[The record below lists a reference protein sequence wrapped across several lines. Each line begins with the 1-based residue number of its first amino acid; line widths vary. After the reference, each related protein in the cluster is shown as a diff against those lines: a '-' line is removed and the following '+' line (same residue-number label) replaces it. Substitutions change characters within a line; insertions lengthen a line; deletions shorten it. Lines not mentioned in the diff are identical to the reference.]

1 MKTLNKM
8 KTKEEQIEII
18 STVINSTK
26 ENLKPLSVNFI
37 FWGILIVVMSLIHY
51 SLPQYIQYTEYSSL
65 LFWTILPILGIIY
78 TVVYNIKIRKVIGYE
93 TYLNR
98 VIKII
103 WGIFNLSWLVI
114 IVVSLNGVNNPV
126 PEILFL
132 LSTTL
137 ITTGIIIKFKP
148 IVIGGILLM
157 LFTVYINFN
166 PNINFFI
173 VNIIGVSLGMLIPGI
188 SLYISKVDE

>member
-1 MKTLNKM
+1 MKS
-8 KTKEEQIEII
+8 KEEQIEII
-18 STVINSTK
+18 SKVINSTK

-37 FWGILIVVMSLIHY
+37 FWGSLIVVMSLIHY
-51 SLPQYIQYTEYSSL
+51 SIPRFIQYTEYSSL
-65 LFWTILPILGIIY
+65 LFWTILPMLGMLFTI
-78 TVVYNIKIRKVIGYE
+78 VYNIKIRKVLGYE

-103 WGIFNLSWLVI
+103 WGIFNLSWLVM
-114 IVVSLNGVNNPV
+114 VVTSLLNGINNPV

-148 IVIGGILLM
+148 ILIGGILLM
-157 LFTVYINFN
+157 LFTIYINFL
-166 PNINFFI
+166 I
-173 VNIIGVSLGMLIPGI
+173 VNIIGVSLGMLLPGI
-188 SLYISKVDE
+188 SLYFSKVNE

>member
-1 MKTLNKM
+1 MKS
-8 KTKEEQIEII
+8 KEEQIEVI
-18 STVINSTK
+18 SKVINSTK

-37 FWGILIVVMSLIHY
+37 FWGSLIVVMSLIHY
-51 SLPQYIQYTEYSSL
+51 SIPQFIQYTEYSSL
-65 LFWTILPILGIIY
+65 LFWTILPMLGMLFTI
-78 TVVYNIKIRKVIGYE
+78 VYNIKIRKVLGYE

-103 WGIFNLSWLVI
+103 WGIFNLSWLVM
-114 IVVSLNGVNNPV
+114 VVTSLLNGINNPV

-166 PNINFFI
+166 PNINFLI
-173 VNIIGVSLGMLIPGI
+173 VNIIGVSLGMLVPGI
-188 SLYISKVDE
+188 SLYFSKVNE

>member
-1 MKTLNKM
+1 MKS
-8 KTKEEQIEII
+8 KEEQIEVI
-18 STVINSTK
+18 SKVINSTK
-26 ENLKPLSVNFI
+26 ENLKPLSLNFI
-37 FWGILIVVMSLIHY
+37 FWGSLIVVMSLIHY
-51 SLPQYIQYTEYSSL
+51 SIPQFIQYTEYSSL
-65 LFWTILPILGIIY
+65 LFWTILPILGMIFTI
-78 TVVYNIKIRKVIGYE
+78 VYNIKIRKILGYE

-103 WGIFNLSWLVI
+103 WGIFNLSWLVM
-114 IVVSLNGVNNPV
+114 VVMSLLNGINNPV

-148 IVIGGILLM
+148 IIIGGILLM

-166 PNINFFI
+166 PNINFLI
-173 VNIIGVSLGMLIPGI
+173 VNIIGVSLGMLVPGI
-188 SLYISKVDE
+188 SLYFSKVNE

>member
-1 MKTLNKM
+1 MKS
-8 KTKEEQIEII
+8 KEEQIEVI
-18 STVINSTK
+18 SKVINSTK
-26 ENLKPLSVNFI
+26 ENLKPLSLNFI
-37 FWGILIVVMSLIHY
+37 FWGSLIVVMSLIHY
-51 SLPQYIQYTEYSSL
+51 SIPQFIQYTEYSSL
-65 LFWTILPILGIIY
+65 LFWTILPILGMIFTI
-78 TVVYNIKIRKVIGYE
+78 VYNIKIRKILGYE

-103 WGIFNLSWLVI
+103 WGIFNLSWLVM
-114 IVVSLNGVNNPV
+114 VVMSLLNGINNPV

>member
-1 MKTLNKM
+1 MKS
-8 KTKEEQIEII
+8 KEEQIEVI
-18 STVINSTK
+18 SKVINSTK
-26 ENLKPLSVNFI
+26 ENLKPLSLNFI
-37 FWGILIVVMSLIHY
+37 FWGSLIVVMSLIHY
-51 SLPQYIQYTEYSSL
+51 SIPQFIQYTEYSSL
-65 LFWTILPILGIIY
+65 LFWTILPILGMICTI
-78 TVVYNIKIRKVIGYE
+78 VYNIKIRKVLGYE

-103 WGIFNLSWLVI
+103 WGIFNLSWLVM
-114 IVVSLNGVNNPV
+114 VVTSLLNGINNPV

-166 PNINFFI
+166 PNINFLI
-173 VNIIGVSLGMLIPGI
+173 VNIIGVSLGMLVPGI
-188 SLYISKVDE
+188 SLYFSKVNE

>member
-1 MKTLNKM
+1 MKS
-8 KTKEEQIEII
+8 KEEQIEVI
-18 STVINSTK
+18 SKVINSTK

-37 FWGILIVVMSLIHY
+37 FWGSLIVVMSLMHY
-51 SLPQYIQYTEYSSL
+51 SIPQFIQYTEYSSL
-65 LFWTILPILGIIY
+65 LFWTILPILGMIFTII
-78 TVVYNIKIRKVIGYE
+78 YNIKIRKILGYE

-114 IVVSLNGVNNPV
+114 VVISSLNGINNPV

-148 IVIGGILLM
+148 ILIGGILLM
-157 LFTVYINFN
+157 LFTIYINFN
-166 PNINFFI
+166 PNINFLI
-173 VNIIGVSLGMLIPGI
+173 VNIIGVSLGMLLPGI
-188 SLYISKVDE
+188 SLYFSKVNE

>member
-1 MKTLNKM
+1 MKS
-8 KTKEEQIEII
+8 KEEQIEVI
-18 STVINSTK
+18 SKVINSTK
-26 ENLKPLSVNFI
+26 ENLKPLSLNFI
-37 FWGILIVVMSLIHY
+37 FWGSLIVVMSLIHY
-51 SLPQYIQYTEYSSL
+51 SIPQFIQYTEYSSL
-65 LFWTILPILGIIY
+65 LFWTILPILGMIFTI
-78 TVVYNIKIRKVIGYE
+78 VYNIKIRKVLGYE

-103 WGIFNLSWLVI
+103 WGIFNLSWLVM
-114 IVVSLNGVNNPV
+114 VVTSLLNGINNPV

-166 PNINFFI
+166 PNINFLI
-173 VNIIGVSLGMLIPGI
+173 VNIIGVSLGMLVPGI
-188 SLYISKVDE
+188 SLYFSKVNE

>member
-1 MKTLNKM
+1 MKS
-8 KTKEEQIEII
+8 KEEQIEVI
-18 STVINSTK
+18 SKVINSTK

-37 FWGILIVVMSLIHY
+37 FWGSLIVVMSLMHY
-51 SLPQYIQYTEYSSL
+51 SIPQFIQYTEYSSL
-65 LFWTILPILGIIY
+65 LFWTILPILGMIFTII
-78 TVVYNIKIRKVIGYE
+78 YNIKIRKILGYE

-114 IVVSLNGVNNPV
+114 VVISSLNGINNPV

-137 ITTGIIIKFKP
+137 LTTGIIIKFKP
-148 IVIGGILLM
+148 IVIGGLLLM
-157 LFTVYINFN
+157 LFTVYIKFN
-166 PNINFFI
+166 PNINFLI
-173 VNIIGVSLGMLIPGI
+173 VNIIGVSLGMLLPGI
-188 SLYISKVDE
+188 SLYFSKVNE

>member
-1 MKTLNKM
+1 MKS
-8 KTKEEQIEII
+8 KEEQIEII
-18 STVINSTK
+18 SKVINSTK

-37 FWGILIVVMSLIHY
+37 FWGSLIVVMSLIHY
-51 SLPQYIQYTEYSSL
+51 SIPQFIQYTEYSSL
-65 LFWTILPILGIIY
+65 LFWTILPMLGMLFTI
-78 TVVYNIKIRKVIGYE
+78 VYNIKIRKVLGYE

-103 WGIFNLSWLVI
+103 WGIFNLSWLVM
-114 IVVSLNGVNNPV
+114 VVTSLLNGINNPV

-166 PNINFFI
+166 PNINFLI
-173 VNIIGVSLGMLIPGI
+173 VNIIGVSLGMLVPGI
-188 SLYISKVDE
+188 SLYFSKVNE

>member
-1 MKTLNKM
+1 MKS
-8 KTKEEQIEII
+8 KEEQIEVI
-18 STVINSTK
+18 SKVINSTK

-37 FWGILIVVMSLIHY
+37 FWGSLIVVMSLIHY
-51 SLPQYIQYTEYSSL
+51 SIPQFIQYTEYSSL
-65 LFWTILPILGIIY
+65 LFWTILPMLGMLFTI
-78 TVVYNIKIRKVIGYE
+78 VYNIKIRKVLGYE

-103 WGIFNLSWLVI
+103 WGIFNLSWLVM
-114 IVVSLNGVNNPV
+114 VVTSLLNGINNPV

-157 LFTVYINFN
+157 LFTIYINFN
-166 PNINFFI
+166 PNINFLI
-173 VNIIGVSLGMLIPGI
+173 VNIIGVSLGMLLPGI
-188 SLYISKVDE
+188 SLYFSKVNE

>member
-1 MKTLNKM
+1 MES
-8 KTKEEQIEII
+8 KEEQIEII
-18 STVINSTK
+18 SKVINSTK
-26 ENLKPLSVNFI
+26 ENLKPLSLNFI
-37 FWGILIVVMSLIHY
+37 FWGSLIVVMSLIHY
-51 SLPQYIQYTEYSSL
+51 LIPQLIQYTEYSSL
-65 LFWTILPILGIIY
+65 LFWTILPILGMIFTI
-78 TVVYNIKIRKVIGYE
+78 VYNIKIRKILGYE

-103 WGIFNLSWLVI
+103 WGIFNLSWLVM
-114 IVVSLNGVNNPV
+114 VVMSLLNGINNPV

-166 PNINFFI
+166 PNINFLI
-173 VNIIGVSLGMLIPGI
+173 VNIIGVSLGMLVPGI
-188 SLYISKVDE
+188 SLYFSKVNE

>member
-1 MKTLNKM
+1 M

-51 SLPQYIQYTEYSSL
+51 SVPQYIQYTEYSSL

-173 VNIIGVSLGMLIPGI
+173 VNIIGVSLGMVIPGI

>member
-1 MKTLNKM
+1 MNS
-8 KTKEEQIEII
+8 KEEQIEII
-18 STVINSTK
+18 SKVINSTK
-26 ENLKPLSVNFI
+26 ENLKPLSINFI
-37 FWGILIVVMSLIHY
+37 FWGILIVIMSLIHY
-51 SLPQYIQYTEYSSL
+51 SIPQFIQYTEYSSV
-65 LFWTILPILGIIY
+65 LFWTILPMLGMIFTI
-78 TVVYNIKIRKVIGYE
+78 VYNIKNRKVFGYE

-114 IVVSLNGVNNPV
+114 IVMSLLNGINNPV

-166 PNINFFI
+166 PNINFLI
-173 VNIIGVSLGMLIPGI
+173 VNIIGVSLGMLVPGI
-188 SLYISKVDE
+188 SLYFSKVNE

>member
-1 MKTLNKM
+1 M

-18 STVINSTK
+18 SSVINSTK

-37 FWGILIVVMSLIHY
+37 FWGILIVIMSFIHF
-51 SLPQYIQYTEYSSL
+51 SFPQFIQYTKYSSL
-65 LFWTILPILGIIY
+65 LFWTILPTLGMIY
-78 TVVYNIKIRKVIGYE
+78 TVVYNIKIRKVVGYE

-103 WGIFNLSWLVI
+103 WGIFNISWLVI
-114 IVVSLNGVNNPV
+114 IVMSLNGVNNPV

-148 IVIGGILLM
+148 IVIGGTLLM

-166 PNINFFI
+166 PNINFFM
-173 VNIIGVSLGMLIPGI
+173 VNIIGVSLGMLVPGI
-188 SLYISKVDE
+188 SLYFSKVNE

>member
-1 MKTLNKM
+1 MKS
-8 KTKEEQIEII
+8 KEEQIEVI
-18 STVINSTK
+18 SKVINSTK

-37 FWGILIVVMSLIHY
+37 FWGSLIVVMSLIHY
-51 SLPQYIQYTEYSSL
+51 SIPQFIQYTEYSSL
-65 LFWTILPILGIIY
+65 LFWTILPVLGMIFTI
-78 TVVYNIKIRKVIGYE
+78 VYNIKIRKILGYE

-103 WGIFNLSWLVI
+103 WGIFNLSWLVM
-114 IVVSLNGVNNPV
+114 VVMSLLNGINNPV

-166 PNINFFI
+166 PNINFLI
-173 VNIIGVSLGMLIPGI
+173 VNIIGVSLGMLVPGI
-188 SLYISKVDE
+188 SLYFSKVNE

>member
-1 MKTLNKM
+1 MKS
-8 KTKEEQIEII
+8 KEEQIEVI
-18 STVINSTK
+18 SKVINSTK

-37 FWGILIVVMSLIHY
+37 FWGSLIVVMSLIHY
-51 SLPQYIQYTEYSSL
+51 SIPQFIQYTEYSSL
-65 LFWTILPILGIIY
+65 LFWTIVPVLGMIFTI
-78 TVVYNIKIRKVIGYE
+78 VYNIKIRKVLGYE

-103 WGIFNLSWLVI
+103 WGIFNLSWLVM
-114 IVVSLNGVNNPV
+114 VVMSLLNGINNPV

-166 PNINFFI
+166 PNINFLI
-173 VNIIGVSLGMLIPGI
+173 VNIIGVSLGMLVPGI
-188 SLYISKVDE
+188 SLYFSKVNE

>member
-1 MKTLNKM
+1 MKS
-8 KTKEEQIEII
+8 KEEQIEVI
-18 STVINSTK
+18 SKVINSTK

-37 FWGILIVVMSLIHY
+37 FWGSLIVVMSLIHY
-51 SLPQYIQYTEYSSL
+51 SIPRFIQYTEYSSL
-65 LFWTILPILGIIY
+65 LFWTILPMLGMLFTI
-78 TVVYNIKIRKVIGYE
+78 VYNIKIRKVLGYE

-103 WGIFNLSWLVI
+103 WGIFNLSWLVM
-114 IVVSLNGVNNPV
+114 VVMSLLNGINNPV

-166 PNINFFI
+166 PNINFLI
-173 VNIIGVSLGMLIPGI
+173 VNIIGVSLGMLVPGI
-188 SLYISKVDE
+188 SLYFSKVNE

>member
-1 MKTLNKM
+1 MKS
-8 KTKEEQIEII
+8 KEEQIEVI
-18 STVINSTK
+18 SKVINSTK

-37 FWGILIVVMSLIHY
+37 FWGSLIVVMSLIHY
-51 SLPQYIQYTEYSSL
+51 SIPRFIQYTEYSSL
-65 LFWTILPILGIIY
+65 LFWTILPMLGMLFTI
-78 TVVYNIKIRKVIGYE
+78 VYNIKIRKVLGYE

-103 WGIFNLSWLVI
+103 WGIFNLSWLVM
-114 IVVSLNGVNNPV
+114 VVTSLLNGINNPV

-148 IVIGGILLM
+148 ILIGGILLM
-157 LFTVYINFN
+157 LFTIYINFN
-166 PNINFFI
+166 PNINFLI
-173 VNIIGVSLGMLIPGI
+173 VNIIGVSLGMLLPGI
-188 SLYISKVDE
+188 SLYFSKVNE

>member
-1 MKTLNKM
+1 MKNLNKM

-51 SLPQYIQYTEYSSL
+51 SVPQYIQYTEYSSL

>member
-1 MKTLNKM
+1 MKS
-8 KTKEEQIEII
+8 KEEQIEVI
-18 STVINSTK
+18 SKVINSTK

-37 FWGILIVVMSLIHY
+37 FWGSLIVVMSLIHY
-51 SLPQYIQYTEYSSL
+51 SIPQFIQYTEYSSL
-65 LFWTILPILGIIY
+65 LFWTILPVLGMLFTI
-78 TVVYNIKIRKVIGYE
+78 VYNIKIRKILRYE

-103 WGIFNLSWLVI
+103 WGIFNLSWLVM
-114 IVVSLNGVNNPV
+114 VVMSLLNGINNPV

-166 PNINFFI
+166 PNINFLI
-173 VNIIGVSLGMLIPGI
+173 VNIIGVSLGMLVPGI
-188 SLYISKVDE
+188 SLYFSKVNE

>member
-1 MKTLNKM
+1 MKS
-8 KTKEEQIEII
+8 KEEQIEVI
-18 STVINSTK
+18 SKVINSTK

-37 FWGILIVVMSLIHY
+37 FWGSLIVVMSLIHY
-51 SLPQYIQYTEYSSL
+51 SIPQFIQYTEYSSL
-65 LFWTILPILGIIY
+65 LFWTILPMLGMLFTI
-78 TVVYNIKIRKVIGYE
+78 VYNIKIRKVLGYE

-103 WGIFNLSWLVI
+103 WGIFNLSWLVM
-114 IVVSLNGVNNPV
+114 VVTSLLNGINNPV

-148 IVIGGILLM
+148 ILIGGILLM

-166 PNINFFI
+166 PNINFLI
-173 VNIIGVSLGMLIPGI
+173 VNIIGVSLGMLLPGI
-188 SLYISKVDE
+188 SLYFSKVNE

>member
-1 MKTLNKM
+1 MKS
-8 KTKEEQIEII
+8 KEEQIEVI
-18 STVINSTK
+18 SKVINSTK

-37 FWGILIVVMSLIHY
+37 FWGSLIVVMSLIHY
-51 SLPQYIQYTEYSSL
+51 SIPQFIQYTEYSSL
-65 LFWTILPILGIIY
+65 LFWTILPMLGMLFTI
-78 TVVYNIKIRKVIGYE
+78 VYNIKIRKVLGYE

-103 WGIFNLSWLVI
+103 WGIFNLSWLVM
-114 IVVSLNGVNNPV
+114 VVTSLLNGINNPV

-173 VNIIGVSLGMLIPGI
+173 VNIIGVSLGMLVPGI
-188 SLYISKVDE
+188 SLYFSKVNE

>member
-1 MKTLNKM
+1 MKS
-8 KTKEEQIEII
+8 KEEQIEII
-18 STVINSTK
+18 NKVINSTK

-37 FWGILIVVMSLIHY
+37 FWGSLIVVMSLIHY
-51 SLPQYIQYTEYSSL
+51 SIPRFIQYTEYSSL
-65 LFWTILPILGIIY
+65 LFWTILPMLGMLFTI
-78 TVVYNIKIRKVIGYE
+78 VYNIKIRKVLGYE

-103 WGIFNLSWLVI
+103 WGIFNLSWLVM
-114 IVVSLNGVNNPV
+114 VVTSLLNGINNPV

-148 IVIGGILLM
+148 ILIGGILLM
-157 LFTVYINFN
+157 LFTIYINFN
-166 PNINFFI
+166 PNINFLI
-173 VNIIGVSLGMLIPGI
+173 VNIIGVSLGMLLPGI
-188 SLYISKVDE
+188 SLYFSKVNE

>member
-1 MKTLNKM
+1 MKS
-8 KTKEEQIEII
+8 KEEQIEII
-18 STVINSTK
+18 SKVINSTK

-37 FWGILIVVMSLIHY
+37 FWGSLIVVMSLIHY
-51 SLPQYIQYTEYSSL
+51 SIPQFIQYTEYSSL
-65 LFWTILPILGIIY
+65 LFWTILPILGMICTI
-78 TVVYNIKIRKVIGYE
+78 VYNIKIRKVLGYE

-103 WGIFNLSWLVI
+103 WGIFNLSWLVM
-114 IVVSLNGVNNPV
+114 VVTSLLNGINNPV

-148 IVIGGILLM
+148 ILIGGILLM
-157 LFTVYINFN
+157 LFTIYINFN
-166 PNINFFI
+166 PNINFLI
-173 VNIIGVSLGMLIPGI
+173 VNIIGVSLGMLLPGI
-188 SLYISKVDE
+188 SLYFSKVNE

>member
-1 MKTLNKM
+1 M
-8 KTKEEQIEII
+8 
-18 STVINSTK
+18 
-26 ENLKPLSVNFI
+26 NFI
-37 FWGILIVVMSLIHY
+37 FWGNLIVVMSLIHY
-51 SLPQYIQYTEYSSL
+51 SIPQFIQYTEYSSL
-65 LFWTILPILGIIY
+65 LFWTILPVLGMIFTI
-78 TVVYNIKIRKVIGYE
+78 VYNIKIRKILGYE

-103 WGIFNLSWLVI
+103 WGIFNLSWLVM
-114 IVVSLNGVNNPV
+114 VVMSLLNGINNPV

-166 PNINFFI
+166 PNINFLI
-173 VNIIGVSLGMLIPGI
+173 VNIIGVSLGMLVPGI
-188 SLYISKVDE
+188 SLYFSKVNE

>member
-1 MKTLNKM
+1 MKS
-8 KTKEEQIEII
+8 KEEQIEVI
-18 STVINSTK
+18 SKVINSTK

-37 FWGILIVVMSLIHY
+37 FWGSLIVVMSLIHY
-51 SLPQYIQYTEYSSL
+51 SIPQFIQYTEYSSL
-65 LFWTILPILGIIY
+65 LFWTILPILGMICTI
-78 TVVYNIKIRKVIGYE
+78 VYNIKIRKVLGYE

-103 WGIFNLSWLVI
+103 WGIFNLSWLVM
-114 IVVSLNGVNNPV
+114 VVTSLLNGINNPV

-157 LFTVYINFN
+157 LFTIYINFN
-166 PNINFFI
+166 PNINFLI
-173 VNIIGVSLGMLIPGI
+173 VNIIGVSLGMLLPGI
-188 SLYISKVDE
+188 SLYFSKVNE

>member
-1 MKTLNKM
+1 MKS
-8 KTKEEQIEII
+8 KEEQIEAI
-18 STVINSTK
+18 SKVINSTK

-37 FWGILIVVMSLIHY
+37 FWGSLIVVMSLMHY
-51 SLPQYIQYTEYSSL
+51 SIPQVIQYTEYSSL
-65 LFWTILPILGIIY
+65 LFWTILPILGMIF
-78 TVVYNIKIRKVIGYE
+78 TVIYNIKIRKILGYE

-114 IVVSLNGVNNPV
+114 VVISSLNGINNPV

-137 ITTGIIIKFKP
+137 LTTGIIIKFKP
-148 IVIGGILLM
+148 IVIGGLLLCYLQSIL
-157 LFTVYINFN
+157 
-166 PNINFFI
+166 
-173 VNIIGVSLGMLIPGI
+173 SLIQILI
-188 SLYISKVDE
+188 S

>member
-1 MKTLNKM
+1 MKS
-8 KTKEEQIEII
+8 KEEQIEVI
-18 STVINSTK
+18 SKVINSTK

-37 FWGILIVVMSLIHY
+37 FWGSLIVVMSLIHY
-51 SLPQYIQYTEYSSL
+51 SIPQFIQYTEYSSL
-65 LFWTILPILGIIY
+65 LFWTILPILGMICTI
-78 TVVYNIKIRKVIGYE
+78 VYNIKIRKVLGYE

-103 WGIFNLSWLVI
+103 WGIFNLSWLVM
-114 IVVSLNGVNNPV
+114 VVTSLLNGINNPV

-166 PNINFFI
+166 PNINFLI
-173 VNIIGVSLGMLIPGI
+173 VNIIGVSLGMLVPGI
-188 SLYISKVDE
+188 SLYFSKVNE

>member
-1 MKTLNKM
+1 M

-37 FWGILIVVMSLIHY
+37 FWGILIIVMSLIHY
-51 SLPQYIQYTEYSSL
+51 SVPQYIQYTEYSSL
-65 LFWTILPILGIIY
+65 LFWTILPMLGMIFTI
-78 TVVYNIKIRKVIGYE
+78 VYNIKIRKVVGYE

-114 IVVSLNGVNNPV
+114 IVMSLLNGINNPV

-148 IVIGGILLM
+148 IVIGVILLM

-173 VNIIGVSLGMLIPGI
+173 VNIIGVSLGMLVPGI
-188 SLYISKVDE
+188 SLYFSKVNE